1 MVSVILM
8 EYIPERIAE
17 VQKMSEPQK
26 HGKQNAGRQYG
37 HNERDSPYEIV
48 HSVHN
53 LRQ

>member
-37 HNERDSPYEIV
+37 HNERHTPYKVI
-48 HSVHN
+48 HRVHN
-53 LRQ
+53 PRQ